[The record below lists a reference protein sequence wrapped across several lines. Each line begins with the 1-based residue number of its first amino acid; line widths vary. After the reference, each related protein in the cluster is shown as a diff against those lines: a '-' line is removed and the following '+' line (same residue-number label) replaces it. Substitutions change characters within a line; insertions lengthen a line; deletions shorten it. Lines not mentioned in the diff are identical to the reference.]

1 MYSCVTNSSGNSS
14 ARDFVWVRG
23 DVSPPAALSGAAV
36 EGKAGVF
43 RGCKVVAGGVGG
55 SWRLVDDLVE
65 DRCDWAGL
73 EEKEEL
79 EKGSPRS
86 RAGVRR
92 PVWMVFCE
100 VYAT

>member
-14 ARDFVWVRG
+14 ARDFVSVRG
-23 DVSPPAALSGAAV
+23 DVSLPAAVSVAAGGG
-36 EGKAGVF
+36 EAGVF
-43 RGCKVVAGGVGG
+43 TGCKVVAGGVGG
-55 SWRLVDDLVE
+55 SWRLVDDLVG

-73 EEKEEL
+73 VENEEL

-100 VYAT
+100 AYAT